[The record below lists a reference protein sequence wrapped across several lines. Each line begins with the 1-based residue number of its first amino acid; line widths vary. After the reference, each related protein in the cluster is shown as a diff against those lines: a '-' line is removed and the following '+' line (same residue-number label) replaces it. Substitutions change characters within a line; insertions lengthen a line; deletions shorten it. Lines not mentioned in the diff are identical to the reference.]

1 MDAVIPDY
9 NDVDG
14 CRVGSSVEL
23 LEENLVV
30 FSVSWKADNLEI
42 FPEWKDDEQHCDIQ
56 FWTHLS
62 ENLM

>member
-9 NDVDG
+9 NDVDD
-14 CRVGSSVEL
+14 CRAESSVEL
-23 LEENLVV
+23 LEVNLVG
-30 FSVSWKADNLEI
+30 FSVFWKSDNLEI
-42 FPEWKDDEQHCDIQ
+42 FPEWRDVEQHCDIQ